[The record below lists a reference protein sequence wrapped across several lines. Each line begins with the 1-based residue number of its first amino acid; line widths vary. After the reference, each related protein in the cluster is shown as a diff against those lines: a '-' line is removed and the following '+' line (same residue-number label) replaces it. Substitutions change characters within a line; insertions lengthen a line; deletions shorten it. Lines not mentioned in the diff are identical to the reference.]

1 MSQTDQSQQTGV
13 SEERLKALIAEAI
26 ANAATGNRLSQEQK
40 AANILAAGAD
50 LVELLQDL
58 ETGTNIPAFTIRE
71 FEGGYSDCSRP
82 TPLLSEDRVPLVNK
96 LLHSARKQDRR
107 TPGSLVYEAQIL
119 ATLEPL
125 LAAQS
130 RVFSILEQF
139 TKYLLEIGILGP
151 GFEPSLRAVFTTW
164 DKLFEWIERLVK
176 GRVACLEGFVSAGLP
191 ELQLQWNMR
200 FGVYSGYSS
209 VDAITSQITRDRFT
223 QMSKQLA
230 KEAAGA
236 QLRKEIRADPKLGS
250 SLGFKAAGRGAGKP
264 FGKAANPSTSQGTP
278 KPPADTKP

>member
-1 MSQTDQSQQTGV
+1 M
-13 SEERLKALIAEAI
+13 
-26 ANAATGNRLSQEQK
+26 
-40 AANILAAGAD
+40 
-50 LVELLQDL
+50 
-58 ETGTNIPAFTIRE
+58 
-71 FEGGYSDCSRP
+71 
-82 TPLLSEDRVPLVNK
+82 
-96 LLHSARKQDRR
+96 
-107 TPGSLVYEAQIL
+107 YEAQIL

-200 FGVYSGYSS
+200 FGVYSRRKNIAHPTYVCS
-209 VDAITSQITRDRFT
+209 AIRHCPKSP
-223 QMSKQLA
+223 SESGKQS
-230 KEAAGA
+230 GW
-236 QLRKEIRADPKLGS
+236 LRTG
-250 SLGFKAAGRGAGKP
+250 AGRICLCHLHRTTPDTHRAGS
-264 FGKAANPSTSQGTP
+264 GRYHMA
-278 KPPADTKP
+278 